1 MREKMKKITVA
12 SILFLMSLF
21 TGFFVIEALSWF
33 FTKKG
38 IGSNKNSIRSYF
50 KDTFQRN
57 GKRFL

>member
-33 FTKKG
+33 F
-38 IGSNKNSIRSYF
+38 Y
-50 KDTFQRN
+50 
-57 GKRFL
+57 